1 MPISSSFINHHRL
14 TGRTTRVKVSQA
26 VTLLNVAQDLA
37 DQLRLLDTGDDAK
50 LAATVRTGR
59 DLDLKYPLEALC
71 PVHGRKRFVAVDLTS
86 WLPWNNLAAVFEVRC
101 KNAMEAREIQSGPW
115 NQCRQ
120 ARHKIQR
127 LQNHMRRAIPERP
140 FIAID
145 HPTPV
150 IDREAFGRNRRTGDV
165 ATQPF
170 QF

>member
-71 PVHGRKRFVAVDLTS
+71 PVHGRS
-86 WLPWNNLAAVFEVRC
+86 
-101 KNAMEAREIQSGPW
+101 
-115 NQCRQ
+115 CRSRW
-120 ARHKIQR
+120 A
-127 LQNHMRRAIPERP
+127 P
-140 FIAID
+140 
-145 HPTPV
+145 
-150 IDREAFGRNRRTGDV
+150 
-165 ATQPF
+165 QPD
-170 QF
+170 